1 MWLHLGGQPVVLRLA
16 GGAAFAAEPV
26 GGADAG
32 LAGFFAF
39 LPRPERYIRY
49 IRYIFVFIISFV
61 ALVALVAASQGRREV
76 AVPSVVKV
84 LGDITLAVEL
94 AYPDLP

>member
-1 MWLHLGGQPVVLRLA
+1 VVLRLA
-16 GGAAFAAEPV
+16 VGTAFAAEPV

-61 ALVALVAASQGRREV
+61 ALVALVAASQGREV

-84 LGDITLAVEL
+84 LGDIALAVEL
-94 AYPDLP
+94 AYPDGRAEAD